1 MILYNKVVKHKC
13 REIFLELRRRDSLI
27 TFERGR
33 SIILKLLAIF
43 LQPSDLCALIWF
55 RCYWFHLDLAMNN
68 TTEEFLQR
76 FPECILLFSTKDK
89 NERILL
95 TAIYVSLIPLIIG
108 ANLLLII
115 GIIKTKR
122 SKFTSSQ
129 ILFSALFVN
138 DLAFGVV
145 QLPSKIYLLW
155 KSSAPTCFEV
165 QLSIFSLSFPLGMSF
180 NLLCVISIERYFNVV
195 HNIFYTRIVTKK
207 LLAFTIACL
216 ALISSIWSITDAQFR
231 TRFEIVKLAK
241 VYIALSAYSGTVLVI
256 AIVLNVSLLRNVKR
270 KTQNSSVQQTLDS
283 SLTKTIGLIIGMMVA
298 AYLPAIVAIYI
309 AAYTYINSADRFYI
323 KKRGSV
329 LLWAL
334 MPSQINAVLNSVVY
348 LTRNSRMRRYYSK
361 LFNRRN
367 EENKMERVQLPTTNV
382 TTDISNSS

>member
-1 MILYNKVVKHKC
+1 
-13 REIFLELRRRDSLI
+13 
-27 TFERGR
+27 
-33 SIILKLLAIF
+33 
-43 LQPSDLCALIWF
+43 
-55 RCYWFHLDLAMNN
+55 MNN
-68 TTEEFLQR
+68 TTEEFPQR
-76 FPECILLFSTKDK
+76 LPECILLFRTKDK
-89 NERILL
+89 NERILF

-129 ILFSALFVN
+129 ILFSTLFVS

-165 QLSIFSLSFPLGMSF
+165 QLSAFSMSFPLGMSF

-216 ALISSIWSITDAQFR
+216 VFISSIWSITDAQFR
-231 TRFEIVKLAK
+231 ARLEIVKIAK
-241 VYIALSAYSGTVLVI
+241 VYIALSAYSGTVLAI
-256 AIVLNVSLLRNVKR
+256 GIVLNVSLLRNVKR

-298 AYLPAIVAIYI
+298 AYLPAIVAINI
-309 AAYTYINSADRFYI
+309 AAYTYINSADKFYI

-361 LFNRRN
+361 LFNCRN
-367 EENKMERVQLPTTNV
+367 EENKMERVQLPTTNITV
-382 TTDISNSS
+382 DISNSS